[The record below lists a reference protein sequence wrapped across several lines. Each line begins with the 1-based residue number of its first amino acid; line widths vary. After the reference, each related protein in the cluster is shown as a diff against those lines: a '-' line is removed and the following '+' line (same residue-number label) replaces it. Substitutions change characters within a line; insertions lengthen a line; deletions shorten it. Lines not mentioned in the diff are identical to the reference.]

1 MNKEII
7 YDESFD
13 DFTDEN
19 GMMILDLAETIKTE
33 LLKGNSVQ
41 IVKIKSLDDGYAR

>member
-19 GMMILDLAETIKTE
+19 GMMILDLAEAIKTE